1 MGIVSR
7 SRKGEEGACRYAARP
22 AYSNLTWTIRVYV
35 YYVPVDERGGGGR
48 RVYVPAD
55 LRVRG
60 VLANRD
66 RHLRPLVAILGTL
79 EYGNREKERERIGL
93 TVEFFESG

>member
-1 MGIVSR
+1 MN
-7 SRKGEEGACRYAARP
+7 GEG
-22 AYSNLTWTIRVYV
+22 
-35 YYVPVDERGGGGR
+35 ERR

-79 EYGNREKERERIGL
+79 EYGNREKERERIVENSL